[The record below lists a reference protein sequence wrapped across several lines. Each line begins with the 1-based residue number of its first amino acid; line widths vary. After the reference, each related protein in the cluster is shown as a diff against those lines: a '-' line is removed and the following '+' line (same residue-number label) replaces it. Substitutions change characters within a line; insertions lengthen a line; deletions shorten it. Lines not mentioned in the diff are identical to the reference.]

1 MKEIDLPFAG
11 QITITQKIGSLIKEL
26 TERKEVKN
34 IVDIGTFNGLGSTLC
49 IIHGMDDSKEL
60 WSIEL
65 YPDMYQQ
72 SIENLSSVLNPNI
85 HILNGRIIEYDEV
98 FWFDHSIINFNI
110 DEHARLWYKKDLE
123 HLNNSKNVIEELP
136 QIIDLLVLDGGEY
149 TTYPEYKKLK
159 DRSNIIVLDDTIIHK
174 CTKVRN
180 ELINDSNFK
189 VLYDDQIQRNGCAI
203 FERIEWI
210 TS

>member
-72 SIENLSSVLNPNI
+72 SIENLSSVLNSNI
-85 HILNGRIIEYDEV
+85 HILNEIGRAHV
-98 FWFDHSIINFNI
+98 
-110 DEHARLWYKKDLE
+110 
-123 HLNNSKNVIEELP
+123 
-136 QIIDLLVLDGGEY
+136 
-149 TTYPEYKKLK
+149 
-159 DRSNIIVLDDTIIHK
+159 
-174 CTKVRN
+174 
-180 ELINDSNFK
+180 
-189 VLYDDQIQRNGCAI
+189 
-203 FERIEWI
+203 
-210 TS
+210 